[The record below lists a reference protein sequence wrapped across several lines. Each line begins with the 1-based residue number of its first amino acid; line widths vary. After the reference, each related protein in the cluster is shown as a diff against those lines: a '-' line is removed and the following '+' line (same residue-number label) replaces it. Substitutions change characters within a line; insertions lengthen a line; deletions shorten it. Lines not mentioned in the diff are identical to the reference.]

1 MSIDID
7 DLREEIFTDYI
18 QEYDHLSNDEISE
31 MVDKELE
38 IRKWLYTRSEVELK
52 KLSDNSDY
60 WGSRV
65 QIRNEV
71 LIAKKAA
78 KHLLISIK
86 ADEAL
91 EEFFQRVMSYASTN

>member
-1 MSIDID
+1 MSIDIE

-38 IRKWLYTRSEVELK
+38 IRKWLYSKSKAELK
-52 KLSDNSDY
+52 KLSDDPDY
-60 WGSRV
+60 YGSRL
-65 QIRNEV
+65 QIAYE
-71 LIAKKAA
+71 IWISKKAA
-78 KHLLISIK
+78 KHLLMSIK